1 MCVCVSVSLCLGRII
16 PSESKCHLPFQLKGR
31 EASYS
36 LHSGFL
42 FHASNDTSLP
52 RKRVILIFRKSR
64 LSNLR
69 LAAVKRLFPNVNF
82 CHDGH
87 QPLGRC
93 TREEDDDKELS
104 ASHEVGVE

>member
-1 MCVCVSVSLCLGRII
+1 
-16 PSESKCHLPFQLKGR
+16 LPFQLKGR

-36 LHSGFL
+36 LYSGFL
-42 FHASNDTSLP
+42 FHASNDVSSQKEDYT
-52 RKRVILIFRKSR
+52 IFRKSR